1 MSNPETRIEDQ
12 FVTWCKSVGIYCPKL
27 VFRVG
32 RGWPDRS
39 VMLPGGRVVWIE
51 FKTSTGDSSP
61 QQLEVARL
69 LRNAGHNVHV
79 CRSSDEAISI
89 VESLL

>member
-1 MSNPETRIEDQ
+1 MANPETRIEDQ
-12 FVTWCKSVGIYCPKL
+12 FVNWCKDMGLYCPKL

-51 FKTSTGDSSP
+51 FKTATGESSP
-61 QQLEVARL
+61 QQKEVARRL
-69 LRNAGHNVHV
+69 ANSGHTVYV
-79 CRSSDEAISI
+79 CRSSDEAIKI
-89 VESLL
+89 VENML